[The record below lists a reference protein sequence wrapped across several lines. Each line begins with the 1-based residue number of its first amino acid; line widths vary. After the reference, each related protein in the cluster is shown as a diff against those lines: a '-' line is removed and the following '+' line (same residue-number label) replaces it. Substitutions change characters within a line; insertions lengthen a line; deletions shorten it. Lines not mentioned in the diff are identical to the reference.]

1 VAKSYRRIAVQ
12 YATDVTEG
20 KITAGK
26 EIVEACERFQKDMDR
41 KDLKLDRKDPDF
53 VIGIIEKLMVHR
65 QGEDLNGRP
74 LMNTPVILQPWQIFI
89 VYNICGWKWK
99 RRNERRFKEAI
110 IFIPRKNGKTM
121 FIACLAFAL
130 ALLERRSG
138 AKIYIAAASLKQAT
152 ECFDDIKFSLD
163 FKGITDT
170 FRVLDN
176 NASHSISH
184 VFRNEDGEPEGS
196 IDIEALAANP
206 KKHDSLNSNIQIVDE
221 LHAVTMA
228 QYNRFKESGKAYTN
242 KLCIGISTAGDDANS
257 FCARRID
264 YCVKILQGIVTDDSV
279 FAFIA
284 RADKKEDGE
293 VDFMDPVQHA
303 KANPS
308 YGVIIRPD
316 DMMKDAMQ
324 AKYDPQ
330 VRKDFLS
337 RSLNIYTSSMKA
349 YFNLE
354 EFQRSDMKYTW
365 TLREL
370 AKLPIDWYGGA
381 DLSRMHDLTAAAL
394 YGEYKGTDIIIT
406 HAFTPVTTADIKAEK
421 GEIPI
426 EEWKENGWLTL
437 CNSPTVNIGDIVNW
451 FVEMRKAGFKI
462 RQVGHDKKFAGE
474 EYFPLMK
481 QAHFSIVDQPQLYY
495 LKSQGFRHIEKKAKD
510 GQLYYLHSSAYEYC
524 ISNVR
529 ATEKV
534 DDAVQ
539 YEKIS
544 PEMKIDLFDA
554 SVFAC
559 IRMIKSKEKRRKAAS
574 WFGEEA

>member
-1 VAKSYRRIAVQ
+1 MAKSYKRVALK
-12 YATDVTEG
+12 YARDVTDGAIE
-20 KITAGK
+20 AGE
-26 EIVEACERFQKDMDR
+26 EIVLACKRFLDDLERT
-41 KDLKLDRKDPDF
+41 DLKLDSRDPDF

-65 QGEDLNGRP
+65 QGEDIKGRP
-74 LMNTPVILQPWQIFI
+74 LMNRPVILQPWQIFI
-89 VYNICGWKWK
+89 VYNLCGWKWK
-99 RRNERRFKEAI
+99 KKNERRFKEAL

-152 ECFDDIKFSLD
+152 ECFDDIKYTMDYRGLSEE
-163 FKGITDT
+163 

-176 NASHSISH
+176 NAEHSISH
-184 VFRNEDGEPEGS
+184 VFRNADGDPEGS

-242 KLCIGISTAGDDANS
+242 KLCIGISTAGDDVNT
-257 FCARRID
+257 FCARRVEA
-264 YCVKILQGIVTDDSV
+264 CVKILNGVVHDDSV

-284 RADKKEDGE
+284 RADRNEAGE
-293 VDFMDPVQHA
+293 VEFTDPVQHER
-303 KANPS
+303 ANPS
-308 YGVIIRPD
+308 YGVIIRPE
-316 DMMKDAMQ
+316 DMMKDALQ

-354 EFQRSDMKYTW
+354 EFQKSDMQYTW
-365 TLREL
+365 TLQEL

-381 DLSRMHDLTAAAL
+381 DLSRLHDLTAAAL
-394 YGEYKGTDIIIT
+394 YGEYKNTDIVIT

-421 GEIPI
+421 GEIPVF
-426 EEWKENGWLTL
+426 EWTENGWLTL
-437 CNSPTVNIGDIVNW
+437 CNSPTVNIADIVNW
-451 FVEMRKAGFKI
+451 FIKMRSMGFKI
-462 RQVGHDKKFAGE
+462 RQVGHDRKFAGE

-510 GQLYYLHSSAYEYC
+510 GQLYYLHSAAYEYC
-524 ISNVR
+524 VTNVR
-529 ATEKV
+529 AVEKV

-539 YEKIS
+539 YEKI
-544 PEMKIDLFDA
+544 ETDMLIDLFDA

-559 IRMIKSKEKRRKAAS
+559 IRMIKSKEKRRKAAA
-574 WFGEEA
+574 WFGEG

>member
-1 VAKSYRRIAVQ
+1 M
-12 YATDVTEG
+12 TEG
-20 KITAGK
+20 KIIAGK
-26 EIVEACERFQKDMDR
+26 EIILACDRFLKDLERS
-41 KDLKLDRKDPDF
+41 DLKLDSRDPDF
-53 VIGIIEKLMVHR
+53 VVGIIEKLMVHR
-65 QGEDLNGRP
+65 QGEDIKGRP
-74 LMNTPVILQPWQIFI
+74 LMNSPVILQPWQIFI
-89 VYNICGWKWK
+89 VYNLCGWRWK
-99 RRNERRFKEAI
+99 KKNERRFKEAL

-138 AKIYIAAASLKQAT
+138 SKIYIAAASLKQAT
-152 ECFDDIKFSLD
+152 ECFDDIKYTMD
-163 FKGITDT
+163 FRGLSED

-176 NASHSISH
+176 NAEHSISY
-184 VFRNEDGEPEGS
+184 VFRNSDGDPEGS

-242 KLCIGISTAGDDANS
+242 KLCIGISTAGDDVNS
-257 FCARRID
+257 FCARRVEA
-264 YCVKILQGIVTDDSV
+264 CVKILTGVVHDDSV

-284 RADKKEDGE
+284 RADRNEDGE
-293 VDFMDPVQHA
+293 VEFTDPLQHQ

-308 YGVIIRPD
+308 YGVIIRPE
-316 DMMKDAMQ
+316 DMMNDALQ

-337 RSLNIYTSSMKA
+337 RSLNIYTASMKA

-354 EFQRSDMKYTW
+354 EFQKSDMQYTW
-365 TLREL
+365 TLKEL

-381 DLSRMHDLTAAAL
+381 DLSRLHDLTAAAL

-421 GEIPI
+421 GEIPVY
-426 EEWKENGWLTL
+426 EWTENDWLTL

-451 FVEMRKAGFKI
+451 FVSMRAKGFKI

-481 QAHFSIVDQPQLYY
+481 QAHFAIVDQPQLYY

-510 GQLYYLHSSAYEYC
+510 GKLYYLHSGAYEYC
-524 ISNVR
+524 ITNVR
-529 ATEKV
+529 AVEKT

-539 YEKIS
+539 YEKIQ
-544 PEMKIDLFDA
+544 PDMLIDLFDA

-559 IRMIKSKEKRRKAAS
+559 IRMIKSKEKRRKAAA
-574 WFGEEA
+574 WFGEDNV

>member
-1 VAKSYRRIAVQ
+1 MAKSYRRAAVQ
-12 YATDVTEG
+12 YAKDVTEG
-20 KITAGK
+20 RT
-26 EIVEACERFQKDMDR
+26 EACIEIKQACGRFLEDLER
-41 KDLKLDRKDPDF
+41 KDLKLDKKDPDF

-65 QGEDLNGRP
+65 QGEDIAGRP

-89 VYNICGWKWK
+89 VYNLCGFKWK
-99 RRNERRFKEAI
+99 RKNERRFKEAL

-152 ECFDDIKFSLD
+152 ECFDDIKYTLD
-163 FKGITDT
+163 YRGMTDT
-170 FRVLDN
+170 FRVRDN
-176 NASHSISH
+176 NAEHSISH
-184 VFRNEDGEPEGS
+184 TFRNAEGDPEGS

-257 FCARRID
+257 FCARRVE
-264 YCVKILQGIVTDDSV
+264 YCTKILNGVVKDDSV
-279 FAFIA
+279 FIFIA
-284 RADKKEDGE
+284 RAEKDENGE
-293 VDFMDPVQHA
+293 VAFTDPVQHA

-308 YGVIIRPD
+308 YGTIIRPE
-316 DMMKDAMQ
+316 DMMKDALQ

-365 TLREL
+365 TLEEL
-370 AKLPIDWYGGA
+370 ARLPVDWYGGA

-394 YGEYKGTDIIIT
+394 YGEYKNTDIIIT
-406 HAFTPVTTADIKAEK
+406 HAFTPVTTADLKAEK
-421 GEIPI
+421 GEIPVL
-426 EEWKENGWLTL
+426 EWTENDWLTL
-437 CNSPTVNIGDIVNW
+437 CNSPTVNIADIVNW
-451 FVEMRKAGFKI
+451 FIKMRAMGFKI

-481 QAHFSIVDQPQLYY
+481 QAHFAIVDQPQLYY

-510 GQLYYLHSSAYEYC
+510 GELYYLHSGAYEYC
-524 ISNVR
+524 ITNVR
-529 ATEKV
+529 AAEKT

-539 YEKIS
+539 YEKIA
-544 PEMKIDLFDA
+544 PDMLIDLFDA

-559 IRMIKSKEKRRKAAS
+559 IRMIKSKEKRRKAAA
-574 WFGEEA
+574 WFGET